1 MKYSRKGIGFG
12 LVSVTIIAL
21 LTIFSPVD
29 KSHATGTIHVSP
41 LTPGNMASLRTA
53 RSTQNEPHEGLYS
66 GGSGEA
72 IEDAVIINAT
82 SSLVGIP
89 AEYHY
94 ISSECGRRKV
104 DWTLNLQEHIE
115 KNGRHYDVLTVVLKS
130 GEVRKY
136 YFDITKFYGKF

>member
-1 MKYSRKGIGFG
+1 MKYSRKGIAFG

-21 LTIFSPVD
+21 LTIFSPGNR
-29 KSHATGTIHVSP
+29 SHGSGTIHFRS
-41 LTPGNMASLRTA
+41 LTAENMANLRTA
-53 RSTQNEPHEGLYS
+53 RSSQNDPHEGLYR
-66 GGSGEA
+66 GGSGET
-72 IEDAVIINAT
+72 IEDAVIINAA

-104 DWTLNLQEHIE
+104 DWTLKLQAHIE
-115 KNGRHYDVLTVVLKS
+115 KNGRHYDVLTVELES

-136 YFDITKFYGKF
+136 YFDITKFYGNF